1 MKYGTPALRTRD
13 SFGPVNNGKAN
24 SQTAN
29 PPKTNA
35 MKKAIILLITFITS
49 QVNLGAQSVLSGR
62 ITDANSGEP
71 LIGATVHCP
80 ELQLGVTTDFNGA
93 YSLELPDGA
102 IQLEISYI
110 GYQTQKISLRIAG
123 TQELNFELKASATEL
138 TEVMVTDRRLNANV
152 EDMKMSSQ
160 VLSVKQLKEIP
171 AFMGETDVLKVI
183 QALPGVQSGGEGTTG
198 FFVRGGAADQNLVL
212 LDGATVYSPS
222 HLMGFF
228 SVFNADVLKS
238 AEIFKGGIP
247 AQYGGR
253 SASLLDIRLRD
264 GDYNKFH
271 ANGGL
276 GLIASRLSLEGP
288 IQKGRSSFIIAG
300 RRTYAD
306 VFTRLSSKE
315 DVRNSTLYFYD
326 LNGRVNVKLGEK
338 DRISLS
344 GYYGND
350 VLKNKE
356 QLSWNWGN
364 RTSTLNWK
372 HMFSEK
378 LAADVAAVYSDF
390 SYTLGSYSGTSNI
403 DWTARITDRALKA
416 DFSYLQSSRYS
427 FRFGA
432 SSIHHTINP
441 GLVKVTSEDI
451 NTSLKLETQRA
462 LESAVYASSRI
473 SVNQKLTIEA
483 GLRYSLFQNIGGT
496 NDVYET
502 GKEEPVSSTTFEK
515 GEFHD
520 AQHGFEPRFNLRYLL
535 GDEQSLKMSYNRMYQ
550 YLQQASNSTTGT
562 PLDIYFPASNLIKP
576 QLADQV
582 ALGYFQNL
590 AANRYEL
597 SAEVYY
603 KYMQN
608 QIDFRDNANLIL
620 NEHLEQEILTGTG
633 EAYGLEL
640 MLKKTSGKLTG
651 WVSYTLSRTE
661 RTIVGINNDEPYR
674 PRQDRPHAIN
684 LVASYQLKPR
694 LQLGAAW
701 TYASGSPISIPS
713 SSYEHDGIVVPV
725 YAERNGY
732 RLPASHRMDLS
743 LTLDNKKKPGRRWE
757 SSWNFSLYNAYG
769 RQNPFTIQVR
779 QNAENPKNT
788 EAVQMSLI
796 GTIVP
801 AVTFNFKF

>member
-1 MKYGTPALRTRD
+1 MKNVIILMFSLLIFSAKAED
-13 SFGPVNNGKAN
+13 KAN
-24 SQTAN
+24 
-29 PPKTNA
+29 
-35 MKKAIILLITFITS
+35 
-49 QVNLGAQSVLSGR
+49 LSGH
-62 ITDANSGEP
+62 IADATTAET
-71 LIGATVHCP
+71 LIGATVYAP
-80 ELQLGVTTDFNGA
+80 ALQIGATTDFNGF
-93 YSLELPDGA
+93 YTMNLPAGKHKL
-102 IQLEISYI
+102 QISFI
-110 GYQTQKISLRIAG
+110 GYETKTIEVRVSGKQNLDLKLTPSSTQ
-123 TQELNFELKASATEL
+123 L
-138 TEVMVTDRRLNANV
+138 TEVTVTDRVEAANV
-152 EDMKMSSQ
+152 EDLKMSSE

-171 AFMGETDVLKVI
+171 AFMGEVDVLKAI

-238 AEIFKGGIP
+238 AEIYKGGIP
-247 AQYGGR
+247 ADYGGR
-253 SASLLDIRLRD
+253 SASLLDITMRD
-264 GDYNKFH
+264 GDDQQFR

-288 IQKGRSSFIIAG
+288 IQKGKSSFIIAG

-306 VFTRLSSKE
+306 VFTKLSSKE
-315 DVRNSTLYFYD
+315 DVKNSTLYFYD
-326 LNGRVNVKLGEK
+326 LNGRLNFKLGDK
-338 DRISLS
+338 DRITLS

-364 RTSTLNWK
+364 RTATLNWK
-372 HMFSEK
+372 HRFNDKFFANVS
-378 LAADVAAVYSDF
+378 AVYSDF
-390 SYTLGSYSGTSNI
+390 NYSLGSYSGSNNL
-403 DWTARITDRALKA
+403 DWEARINDQTLKA
-416 DFSYLQSSRYS
+416 DFSYLHSKRYNFKFGVSSS
-427 FRFGA
+427 
-432 SSIHHTINP
+432 HHTIHP
-441 GLVKVTSEDI
+441 GFIEVTGSDI

-462 LESAVYASSRI
+462 LESAAYASA
-473 SVNQKLTIEA
+473 KLSLSDRLTAEA

-496 NDVYET
+496 NYQYDEGMPEAVN
-502 GKEEPVSSTTFEK
+502 STAFAKNEL
-515 GEFHD
+515 HD
-520 AQHGFEPRFNLRYLL
+520 GQHGLEPRLNLRYLL
-535 GDEQSLKMSYNRMYQ
+535 GDENSIKMSYNRMYQ
-550 YLQQASNSTTGT
+550 YLQLASNSTTGT
-562 PLDIYFPASNLIKP
+562 PLDIYFPASSNVKP

-582 ALGYFQNL
+582 ALGYFHNL

-603 KYMQN
+603 KHMQN

-620 NEHLEQEILTGTG
+620 NEQLEREILSGTG

-640 MLKKTSGKLTG
+640 MLKKTEGKLTG
-651 WVSYTLSRTE
+651 WVSYTLSKTT
-661 RTIVGINNDEPYR
+661 RTIDGINNGESYR

-684 LVASYQLKPR
+684 LVASYKLKPR
-694 LQLGAAW
+694 LTLGAAW

-713 SSYEHDGIVVPV
+713 SSYEHEGVVVPV

-732 RLPASHRMDLS
+732 RLPDSHRMDLS
-743 LTLDNKKKPGRRWE
+743 LTLDNKKKPGRKWE

-779 QNAENPKNT
+779 QNADNPRNT

-801 AVTFNFKF
+801 AVTYNFKF